1 MRGYN
6 RRCRDLWSAVR
17 WHAFQVMAAMP
28 YSNLGKAGIHKPSDL
43 IQFPWDVESDADIP
57 SDEEIEEM
65 RRILQGE
72 NEKRQKALPK

>member
-43 IQFPWDVESDADIP
+43 IELPWDVESDADIP
-57 SDEEIEEM
+57 SDEKIEEM
-65 RRILQGE
+65 RRMLQEE
-72 NEKRQKALPK
+72 NARNAKGS

>member
-28 YSNLGKAGIHKPSDL
+28 YCDIAKAGIRKPSDL
-43 IQFPWDVESDADIP
+43 IELPWDNDTDADIP
-57 SDEEIEEM
+57 SDEKIEEM
-65 RRILQGE
+65 RRMLQEE
-72 NEKRQKALPK
+72 NARNAKGS